1 MSRMDTSDNS
11 PHRHGNCVTSEGVHT
26 LWGARTQSDMEVVE
40 FHRGEE
46 AAVQFVRSDSSVRQ
60 IWLPDMIRKL
70 LCGRVLDIGDLDYR
84 T

>member
-1 MSRMDTSDNS
+1 
-11 PHRHGNCVTSEGVHT
+11 
-26 LWGARTQSDMEVVE
+26 MEVVE